1 MMLYQN
7 LFLMNKVGTSGNANP
22 HFTKDWLKVE
32 VNESKDDFNDKSK
45 LQFDDTTC
53 QFPSVRIIEIFYKR
67 VNTKKEP

>member
-7 LFLMNKVGTSGNANP
+7 LFLMDKVGTSGNANP
-22 HFTKDWLKVE
+22 QFTKDWLNVE
-32 VNESKDDFNDKSK
+32 VNESKDNFNDKSK
-45 LQFDDTTC
+45 FANDDTTC